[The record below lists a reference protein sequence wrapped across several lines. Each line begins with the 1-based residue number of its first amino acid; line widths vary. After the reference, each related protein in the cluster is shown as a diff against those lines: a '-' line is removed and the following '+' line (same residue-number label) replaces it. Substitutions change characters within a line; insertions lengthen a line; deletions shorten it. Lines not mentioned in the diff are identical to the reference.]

1 MKLLKIFS
9 AILLFS
15 FLALA
20 PNQVLAQ
27 EDYSD
32 SEGEPRGMADPNE
45 PAKSWSRSW
54 GVNDR
59 LENGPCSAQIV
70 KSNSNIVRLI
80 IYNNNTKLE
89 RQVEI
94 MWDVYGSLVAQTIY
108 QNAGNVEFRSQ
119 TMAVGVGMNLSRE
132 DRKTNPYWKKFKV
145 LNSDVIVGP
154 DAYMKLESDG
164 RFMIY
169 SGNGGVPVVEF

>member
-1 MKLLKIFS
+1 MKLLKIYF

-15 FLALA
+15 FLGSMD
-20 PNQVLAQ
+20 NQLFAQ
-27 EDYSD
+27 EEDYVEAGTPSPD
-32 SEGEPRGMADPNE
+32 DPNE
-45 PAKSWSRSW
+45 PVKSWSRSW
-54 GVNDR
+54 GTNDR
-59 LENGPCSAQIV
+59 LQNGPCSAQII
-70 KSNSNIVRLI
+70 KSVNNIVRII

-108 QNAGNVEFRSQ
+108 QNAGNIEFRSQ
-119 TMAVGVGMNLSRE
+119 TMATSVGMNLSRE

-169 SGNGGVPVVEF
+169 SGKGGVPVVEF